1 MALIVCP
8 ECGKNISD
16 KASACPHCGLPAGF
30 FVKKTTTADTKDGRS
45 TSNTGLPNTPKD
57 VSLQNLGNILVF
69 FKHSRDYIFFIGIFI
84 HLYNVVSKLIY
95 AMNTAA
101 ENVENYIVSVK
112 FVLVYHII
120 SVLTKGKPLNLKV
133 KRLLNP

>member
-30 FVKKTTTADTKDGRS
+30 FVKKTTTTDTKDGRS

-57 VSLQNLGNILVF
+57 VSLQNLGNILVSF
-69 FKHSRDYIFFIGIFI
+69 DKDYVALFNKNHYVSSREKNG
-84 HLYNVVSKLIY
+84 LID
-95 AMNTAA
+95 
-101 ENVENYIVSVK
+101 
-112 FVLVYHII
+112 VYGPYY
-120 SVLTKGKPLNLKV
+120 KYLKD
-133 KRLLNP
+133 RL